1 MNQVSGRKHNEV
13 ASYSAQYSANFV
25 ERWDELIDWEKR
37 KAGEGG
43 FFEKLLREHGVQSVI
58 DVSTG
63 SGFHAVQLKQAA
75 DDFGRCVATG
85 QSSNCVALGQKMP
98 N

>member
-1 MNQVSGRKHNEV
+1 MNQVSGRKHNDV
-13 ASYSAQYSANFV
+13 ASYSAQYSADFV

-43 FFEKLLREHGVQSVI
+43 FFEKLLRQHGVQSVI

-63 SGFHAVQLKQAA
+63 SGFHACSSSRRVLTWSPPTAA
-75 DDFGRCVATG
+75 APC
-85 QSSNCVALGQKMP
+85 
-98 N
+98 